1 MGGHHHHH
9 HLEHDSPKKLYWAVG
24 INVLLT
30 IVQVIGGLMSGSLSL
45 MADALHNFSD
55 AGALMI
61 AAIAAKISKIPANE
75 KMTYGYRRAQVLGAL
90 INSTSLVI
98 IGFYLLYEASMR
110 YFDPSPIEGLM
121 VVYVAMAALVVDLGT
136 ALLMMAGAKKNINFR
151 AAFIHNLSDA
161 AASVVVIVS
170 GLLIHFYQMYIVD
183 LIATVLISLFILYHA
198 FFLIKQC
205 ILILM
210 QSTPPDVNIDLI
222 KGELASLS
230 LVRNVRHIHVWQLD
244 ENYNFLE
251 ATLAIDSVDLTKM
264 EEVKKHAKDLLKQRF
279 AIGHATL
286 EIEMNEKNS

>member
-1 MGGHHHHH
+1 
-9 HLEHDSPKKLYWAVG
+9 
-24 INVLLT
+24 
-30 IVQVIGGLMSGSLSL
+30 
-45 MADALHNFSD
+45 
-55 AGALMI
+55 
-61 AAIAAKISKIPANE
+61 
-75 KMTYGYRRAQVLGAL
+75 
-90 INSTSLVI
+90 
-98 IGFYLLYEASMR
+98 
-110 YFDPSPIEGLM
+110 M

>member
-1 MGGHHHHH
+1 
-9 HLEHDSPKKLYWAVG
+9 
-24 INVLLT
+24 
-30 IVQVIGGLMSGSLSL
+30 MSGSLSL

-161 AASVVVIVS
+161 AASVVVIIS

-222 KGELASLS
+222 KGELESLS
-230 LVRNVRHIHVWQLD
+230 LVRNVRHVHVWQLD

-251 ATLAIDSVDLTKM
+251 ATLAIDSRDLTKM
-264 EEVKKHAKDLLKQRF
+264 EEVKNHAKSLLKERF